1 MARIPVAQV
10 PVRPR
15 RDDDHDRRKGIPLWV
30 WPLIPLLLGALA
42 LGLSLNRD
50 DEQRAETGAQGNP
63 PAQNT
68 GNQGA
73 GNNTGQTGNGAPL
86 TDMLQVAGSPNAA
99 SFAGRPASFVNV
111 PVQSVVGDTGFFV
124 GPSANQQL
132 FVAIDEGA
140 ANQGEG
146 RVQVQ
151 PGQAV
156 TLSGVIDRLP
166 PLEQA
171 PAEWGLNASNS
182 AQFANQQVYL
192 RANQVVIG
200 Q

>member
-15 RDDDHDRRKGIPLWV
+15 RDEHRDRREGIPLWV

-42 LGLSLNRD
+42 LGWSLNRD
-50 DEQRAETGAQGNP
+50 DDRRAETG
-63 PAQNT
+63 
-68 GNQGA
+68 NQGTNNNA
-73 GNNTGQTGNGAPL
+73 GQNAAPL
-86 TDMLQVAGSPNAA
+86 TDLRQVAGSPNAA

-124 GPSANQQL
+124 GPNANQLL
-132 FVAIDEGA
+132 FVALDEGA

-156 TLSGVIDRLP
+156 TVSGVIDRLP
-166 PLEQA
+166 PADQA
-171 PAEWGLNASNS
+171 PAEWGLNGSNS

-192 RANQVVIG
+192 RANQVVPG